1 MHLDGTVPV
10 KPTGNDYLARTR
22 TRVGGSDPLLVPPHT
37 SHCFF
42 PTSPPGLLGVI
53 RVLMLTHRDLSGK
66 RAAATLRMAAGPNPG
81 DPGNEVSRAHT
92 RRCAAAAAAFF
103 DGLMAGWPTSLEE
116 DEALLRRLGVPT
128 TADEV
133 GVKGGG
139 CAVGGVCVGGRD
151 SMLFDCFFR
160 WSHDAFIS
168 ARSN

>member
-1 MHLDGTVPV
+1 M
-10 KPTGNDYLARTR
+10 
-22 TRVGGSDPLLVPPHT
+22 
-37 SHCFF
+37 
-42 PTSPPGLLGVI
+42 
-53 RVLMLTHRDLSGK
+53 LMLTHRDLSGK

-81 DPGNEVSRAHT
+81 DPGNEVSRVHT

-133 GVKGGG
+133 GVCGGG
-139 CAVGGVCVGGRD
+139 VRCAVVGG

-160 WSHDAFIS
+160 LSHDAFIS
-168 ARSN
+168 ARSI